1 MPFLRGGTL
10 GRAFSKQKVMENV
23 RCVLGEG
30 SVLTVVVTRQ
40 WEKDIADDFLFPG
53 AELYL
58 YIGGGATKAALRFF
72 IFH

>member
-1 MPFLRGGTL
+1 MCGVFWG
-10 GRAFSKQKVMENV
+10 K
-23 RCVLGEG
+23 G

-40 WEKDIADDFLFPG
+40 WEKDIADGFLFPG

-58 YIGGGATKAALRFF
+58 YSGGGAAKAALRFF